1 MTAESAAFA
10 AGLILYLV
18 VLRNVGSSYL
28 TPLSAATVAVLGS
41 FILTVAVQLIILL
54 GRDQSISHLFS
65 FWAILTEV
73 FRFIFATLIFY
84 KIRQDEDSYMG
95 YLGWG
100 SLGVILVFG
109 MAPAIVQ
116 QLSIWF

>member
-18 VLRNVGSSYL
+18 VLRNAGSRHF
-28 TPLSAATVAVLGS
+28 TPLSAAAVAVLGS
-41 FILTVAVQLIILL
+41 FAITITVQLIILL

-65 FWAILTEV
+65 VWAILTEIL
-73 FRFIFATLIFY
+73 RFTFAALVFY
-84 KIRQDEDSYMG
+84 KVRQDEDSYMG

-100 SLGVILVFG
+100 SLGIILVFG
-109 MAPAIVQ
+109 IAPAIVQ
-116 QLSIWF
+116 RLAIWF